1 MNKEEH
7 KMKQQEYYVTLK
19 LKIESDLIKEE
30 DLLTKEEIDEKFK
43 KEFNCIF
50 NNDELNVTEFKSK
63 LKVKAINK

>member
-1 MNKEEH
+1 M
-7 KMKQQEYYVTLK
+7 
-19 LKIESDLIKEE
+19 
-30 DLLTKEEIDEKFK
+30 KEEIDEKFK

>member
-43 KEFNCIF
+43 KEFDCIF
-50 NNDELNVTEFKSK
+50 ESDYTHRSCFQD
-63 LKVKAINK
+63 LKYFV

>member
-1 MNKEEH
+1 
-7 KMKQQEYYVTLK
+7 MKQQEYYVTLK

-50 NNDELNVTEFKSK
+50 NNDGLNVTEFKSK
-63 LKVKAINK
+63 LKVKTINL

>member
-1 MNKEEH
+1 
-7 KMKQQEYYVTLK
+7 MKQQEYYVTLK

>member
-1 MNKEEH
+1 MNQEEH
-7 KMKQQEYYVTLK
+7 KMQQQEYYVTLK

-63 LKVKAINK
+63 LKVKTINL

>member
-63 LKVKAINK
+63 LKVKAINL